1 MKVLSKIKDIVISII
16 LIVFFLFALA
26 MTILVLNYNEYG
38 LTQFGDKVLLVI
50 EEDFSSDNYEKG
62 DLVILQQKKLG
73 STIKNPIKVGDE
85 AFAVRIAENENIIE
99 LGVIGKVFENENEV
113 SFENGSAYDMKFV
126 LGTPYKVYKDIGSF
140 LSVVNSKWGFLFIV
154 LVPCFIIF
162 IYQIYELIIE
172 IKFGKEDND

>member
-1 MKVLSKIKDIVISII
+1 M
-16 LIVFFLFALA
+16 
-26 MTILVLNYNEYG
+26 
-38 LTQFGDKVLLVI
+38 
-50 EEDFSSDNYEKG
+50 
-62 DLVILQQKKLG
+62 
-73 STIKNPIKVGDE
+73 
-85 AFAVRIAENENIIE
+85 
-99 LGVIGKVFENENEV
+99 FENENEV